1 MQRVRSLMFAVLL
14 MSLMVAVYTPGA
26 LARAPYYATSL
37 EFRSTDSSGCNE
49 VRLYTSAGRTSDGTP
64 YLDVDITISDPC
76 MTDPANR
83 FMLNAYARTNSYQ
96 FDAHPRLNS
105 ASLSATV
112 PVENCNGGLCNWLG
126 SELSLQLTLTGSGA
140 LTGDPGSSITRAVV
154 ATGSIT
160 GRWGQNLIPDPS
172 ITGYLSRLKG

>member
-1 MQRVRSLMFAVLL
+1 
-14 MSLMVAVYTPGA
+14 MVAVYTPGA

-96 FDAHPRLNS
+96 FDAHPRLKS

-112 PVENCNGGLCNWLG
+112 PVENCNGGLCDWLG
-126 SELSLQLTLTGSGA
+126 SELYLQISLTG
-140 LTGDPGSSITRAVV
+140 TGDLTSDSSNSISRPVV

-160 GRWGQNLIPDPS
+160 GIEDQNLIPDPS
-172 ITGYLSRLKG
+172 MTGWLTRLKG